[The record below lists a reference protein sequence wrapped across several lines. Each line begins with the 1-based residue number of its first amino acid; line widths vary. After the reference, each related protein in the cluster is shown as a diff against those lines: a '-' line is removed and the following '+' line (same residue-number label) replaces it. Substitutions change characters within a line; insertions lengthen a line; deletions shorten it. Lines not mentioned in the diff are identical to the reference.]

1 MHVSRAVATIRD
13 DPVPGEEIDL
23 VFETDPD
30 ADLESVVT
38 HLEAA
43 GATIDRH
50 LQFDDLL
57 ATVRHEDVEA
67 VCHVRGVDAVQTAD
81 AIGIHPDEA
90 EEDFE
95 PAEEG

>member
-1 MHVSRAVATIRD
+1 MHVSRAVQTIRD
-13 DPVPGEEIDL
+13 DPVPGENIDL

-43 GATIDRH
+43 GATIERR

-57 ATVRHEDVEA
+57 ATVRHEDVDA
-67 VCHVRGVDAVQTAD
+67 VCQVRGVGAVQTAD

-90 EEDFE
+90 KEDFE
-95 PAEEG
+95 PEDQ

>member
-13 DPVPGEEIDL
+13 DPVPGEEIEL

-30 ADLESVVT
+30 ADPETVAV

-43 GATIDRH
+43 GATIERH

-57 ATVRHEDVEA
+57 ATVQHEDVD
-67 VCHVRGVDAVQTAD
+67 HVVQVDGVDAVQTAD

-90 EEDFE
+90 EEDFD
-95 PAEEG
+95 PEE